1 MALEYKLSRNIILYI
16 IYLFETTFSMEDHF
30 FFSYMASTE
39 IFKAW
44 TAQLDKALLFISEEF
59 EDSSLT
65 SPLLKDK

>member
-39 IFKAW
+39 IFKA
-44 TAQLDKALLFISEEF
+44 
-59 EDSSLT
+59 
-65 SPLLKDK
+65 